1 MGTTMKAAFLSV
13 ISMEM
18 LPFVLSLYHIT
29 LMIEIDE
36 KYGDRRV

>member
-1 MGTTMKAAFLSV
+1 MGTTMKAAFSSV

-18 LPFVLSLYHIT
+18 LLFVLSLYHIT

-36 KYGDRRV
+36 IYGERRV